1 MLFECPYEKLHFI
14 CGIKSWHFSPFSMIF
29 PENLTIST
37 LLWCRTII
45 LTSVIQ
51 LLRKLSQVH
60 LLDEGKANSL
70 SLSLGF
76 SVVSRYARLCF
87 PKRTTTISSI
97 PCVPMQSDLATEPQ
111 RGGICFFMPH
121 EFQQGLLVTALTNRI
136 GESDSRPILL
146 VTIVLN

>member
-14 CGIKSWHFSPFSMIF
+14 YGIKSGHFSPFSMIF

-60 LLDEGKANSL
+60 LLDEGKANSI

-76 SVVSRYARLCF
+76 SVVSRYARLFSKENYNHIFHSMCSYAKWSSHWITKRWNLFLHGPGISARLVGDCF
-87 PKRTTTISSI
+87 D
-97 PCVPMQSDLATEPQ
+97 Q
-111 RGGICFFMPH
+111 
-121 EFQQGLLVTALTNRI
+121 
-136 GESDSRPILL
+136 
-146 VTIVLN
+146 